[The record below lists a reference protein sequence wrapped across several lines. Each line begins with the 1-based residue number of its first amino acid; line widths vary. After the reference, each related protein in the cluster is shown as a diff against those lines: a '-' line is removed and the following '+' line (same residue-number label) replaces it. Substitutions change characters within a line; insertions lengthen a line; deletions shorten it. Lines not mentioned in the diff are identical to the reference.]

1 MGRWD
6 LDPDPGEHQNSWEM
20 DAHSPKYGING
31 NFRNREELEVPTIFV
46 RPMLQAYVREYP
58 HTITIDGIVCFI
70 HNQFFAQA
78 GRIELVIGF
87 YKATN
92 MRRMRRGAPLF

>member
-1 MGRWD
+1 
-6 LDPDPGEHQNSWEM
+6 
-20 DAHSPKYGING
+20 
-31 NFRNREELEVPTIFV
+31 
-46 RPMLQAYVREYP
+46 MLQAYVREYP

-92 MRRMRRGAPLF
+92 MRRMRRGAPLFWLRNSKAPLFLPLFRIAAMDKWAHL